1 MNQNNEQNQA
11 SVQNVS
17 STKETFKRL
26 ILRMNDIKISYD
38 NILLINCIII

>member
-26 ILRMNDIKISYD
+26 ILRMNDIKISY

>member
-1 MNQNNEQNQA
+1 MNQNNEQSQA

-17 STKETFKRL
+17 STKETLKRL
-26 ILRMNDIKISYD
+26 ILRMNDIKICYN